1 MTRVGVRELK
11 AHLSQYLRQARAG
24 ETVVI
29 TERGREIATLTGIGQ
44 REGLRE
50 LIERG
55 VVKWSGAGLDVTA
68 GTPVHVH
75 GEPLSKTV
83 LDQRGPR

>member
-1 MTRVGVRELK
+1 LK
-11 AHLSQYLRQARAG
+11 THLSQYLRQARAG
-24 ETVVI
+24 ETIVI
-29 TERGREIATLTGIGQ
+29 TERGREIATLTGIRQ

-68 GTPVHVH
+68 STPVCVD

>member
-24 ETVVI
+24 ETIVI
-29 TERGREIATLTGIGQ
+29 TERGREIAMLTGIRQ

-55 VVKWSGAGLDVTA
+55 VVKWSGAGLDVPA
-68 GTPVHVH
+68 STPVRVE
-75 GEPLSKTV
+75 GGPLSKTV